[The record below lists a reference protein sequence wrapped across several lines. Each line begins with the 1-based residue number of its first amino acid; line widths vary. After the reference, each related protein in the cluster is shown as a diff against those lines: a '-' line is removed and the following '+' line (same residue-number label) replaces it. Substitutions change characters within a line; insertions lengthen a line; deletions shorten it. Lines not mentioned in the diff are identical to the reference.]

1 MKAKRYLDEKTKAV
15 RRKIQSADYERLEQV
30 QDALSEIKTEY
41 LTDGAGPKYP
51 GYEILLAE
59 TITELLSKASDYLSI
74 SQSQSSA
81 ILTRRLNERV
91 KDLESELKDLRCE
104 HQDEVR
110 AM

>member
-1 MKAKRYLDEKTKAV
+1 M
-15 RRKIQSADYERLEQV
+15 
-30 QDALSEIKTEY
+30 QDALSQIKSEY
-41 LTDGAGPKYP
+41 MSEGAGPKYP
-51 GYEILLAE
+51 GYEVLLAE
-59 TITELLSKASDYLSI
+59 TMNELLAKASDYLSI

-91 KDLESELKDLRCE
+91 KELESELKCLRCE